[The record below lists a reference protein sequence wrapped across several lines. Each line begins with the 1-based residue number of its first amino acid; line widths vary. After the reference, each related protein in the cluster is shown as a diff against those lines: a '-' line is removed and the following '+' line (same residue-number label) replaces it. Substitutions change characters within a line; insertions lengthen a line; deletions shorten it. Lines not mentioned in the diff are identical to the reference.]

1 MNDVI
6 YPAILTYE
14 DNVIY
19 VSLPNFSDE
28 KCLAYGDTLEK
39 AIKSAKEVLTLYLSD
54 LLQEKKDFPKALDI
68 KKLKNNLELNQEV
81 IYVSLWLPYELSLV
95 KTIYKKKTLS
105 IPTWLDLLA
114 TYKNINF
121 SQVLKEALIKK
132 LNID

>member
-1 MNDVI
+1 MNDVV

-14 DNVIY
+14 DDVIY

-28 KCLAYGDTLEK
+28 KCLTYGDTLEE
-39 AIKSAKEVLTLYLSD
+39 AIKSAKEVLTLDLSD
-54 LLQEKKDFPKALDI
+54 LLQEKKEFPKPLDI
-68 KKLKNNLELNQEV
+68 KELKTNLDENQEV
-81 IYVSLWLPYELSLV
+81 IYVSLWLPYELSLI

-121 SQVLKEALIKK
+121 SQVLKEALMEK
-132 LNID
+132 LNIK